1 MIESFEQERG
11 RSKIRGDIL
20 GHGGKTV
27 AEVTDCNPIDISA
40 KLNPLSNIPVVASH
54 LEPSAIIDSLV
65 HQIRSEDAEI

>member
-54 LEPSAIIDSLV
+54 LEPSAINLIPWCTA
-65 HQIRSEDAEI
+65 HSEDAEI